1 MLRHACGYYLANQ
14 GIDTRSI
21 QAFLGHKNIT
31 HTVRYTELSHAERF
45 HQCLAELDSELGHPF
60 LSFPAGSCVDWVS
73 QPPGCPIG
81 RFSHTGNRSV
91 DPEASQPRSWGT
103 RESARTSGSTNQNLV
118 RGPCKYAQDRS
129 ERISPI
135 RFQRLY
141 P

>member
-1 MLRHACGYYLANQ
+1 MSPARGRPVCRASIVEAAEPEALAIW
-14 GIDTRSI
+14 G
-21 QAFLGHKNIT
+21 
-31 HTVRYTELSHAERF
+31 VLSP
-45 HQCLAELDSELGHPF
+45 L
-60 LSFPAGSCVDWVS
+60 V
-73 QPPGCPIG
+73 PGP
-81 RFSHTGNRSV
+81 